1 MLGRIVVRKVV
12 CAALALAMSV
22 QAGAQQG
29 VSPSPEQA
37 AGSSGSGLMEF
48 GSCAMSAQGG
58 EAVLSATIITN
69 AGAGGGP
76 HVKRSIGD
84 AGNEGDHA
92 SFDFSWSWGQSN
104 GGSPITQD
112 GAGLIVPTVTAH
124 AIKTKGA
131 GAQDRMTSQAC
142 AATPLGQR
150 LLLPAVQRR
159 EAKPVTSCD
168 VSGDPSVPTL
178 TVQIPLSAFGPNAKT
193 GHVTLIRREASAP
206 SLSERTTRAKSDLSV
221 IACAVNA
228 KGGASYDLA
237 VGKKA

>member
-1 MLGRIVVRKVV
+1 MRNVF
-12 CAALALAMSV
+12 CAALALTMSI

-29 VSPSPEQA
+29 VTASPEQA
-37 AGSSGSGLMEF
+37 ASSSGSGLLEF
-48 GSCAMSAQGG
+48 SSCAMSQQGG
-58 EAVLSATIITN
+58 EAVLSATIITG

-76 HVKRSIGD
+76 HVKRGVAQTGSD
-84 AGNEGDHA
+84 NDHA
-92 SFDFSWSWGQSN
+92 SLDFSWGQSN
-104 GGSPITQD
+104 STGVSTHG
-112 GAGLIVPTVTAH
+112 GAGRIVPTVTAH

-142 AATPLGQR
+142 AAPPLGQR

-168 VSGDPSVPTL
+168 VSGDPAMPTL

-193 GHVTLIRREASAP
+193 GHVTLNKREASAP

-228 KGGASYDLA
+228 KGVASYDLA

>member
-1 MLGRIVVRKVV
+1 MRNVV
-12 CAALALAMSV
+12 CAALALTMSV

-29 VSPSPEQA
+29 VTASPEQA
-37 AGSSGSGLMEF
+37 ARSSGSGLMEF
-48 GSCAMSAQGG
+48 GSCAMSEQGG
-58 EAVLSATIITN
+58 EVVLSATIITG

-84 AGNEGDHA
+84 ADNEGDHA
-92 SFDFSWSWGQSN
+92 SFDFSWSLGQSN
-104 GGSPITQD
+104 GGSPISQD
-112 GAGLIVPTVTAH
+112 GAGLIVPTVTVH

-131 GAQDRMTSQAC
+131 GGVDRVTSQAC
-142 AATPLGQR
+142 AGPPLGQR

-168 VSGDPSVPTL
+168 VSGDPAMPTL

-193 GHVTLIRREASAP
+193 GHVTLNKREASTP
-206 SLSERTTRAKSDLSV
+206 SMSERTARAKSDLSV
-221 IACAVNA
+221 IACGANA
-228 KGGASYDLA
+228 KGGATYDLA